1 MNECKATFKRL
12 EKVLRLTS
20 KNQVEKVRRK
30 QKDFNVHGHR
40 NLILKN
46 CCLVFYVSDLQLKV
60 NLSHLFIIT
69 LSPINIPIIQISKEG

>member
-1 MNECKATFKRL
+1 MQSNIQEIRKA
-12 EKVLRLTS
+12 LRLTS
-20 KNQVEKVRRK
+20 KSQVEKERRN

-46 CCLVFYVSDLQLKV
+46 CYLVFYVSDLQL

-69 LSPINIPIIQISKEG
+69 LSPINIPIIQISKEV

>member
-30 QKDFNVHGHR
+30 QKYFNVHGHR

-46 CCLVFYVSDLQLKV
+46 CYLVFYVSDLQLKV

>member
-1 MNECKATFKRL
+1 MNECKAPCKRS
-12 EKVLRLTS
+12 ETVLRLAS
-20 KNQVEKVRRK
+20 KSQVERVRRK

-40 NLILKN
+40 NVILKN
-46 CCLVFYVSDLQLKV
+46 CYLVFYVSDLQLKV

>member
-12 EKVLRLTS
+12 DKVLRLTS

-40 NLILKN
+40 NLIFKN
-46 CCLVFYVSDLQLKV
+46 CYLVFYVSDLQLKV